1 MRQNRQIVQ
10 VKATAVETHDGTECL
25 VCYFGHIKG
34 LIPAPEATIPDP
46 AHNLRLTTL
55 LGKTIAVRVMAT
67 DREANLVALS
77 RKAALEEMSERT
89 LKTLREGQVRTATI
103 RTALQYGAIADIG
116 GVTACSPRGRGSP
129 DGATLA
135 RTEGTYRLRSGTR
148 T

>member
-1 MRQNRQIVQ
+1 M
-10 VKATAVETHDGTECL
+10 TA
-25 VCYFGHIKG
+25 
-34 LIPAPEATIPDP
+34 PSAS
-46 AHNLRLTTL
+46 

-116 GVTACSPRGRGSP
+116 GVTAWLP
-129 DGATLA
+129 A
-135 RTEGTYRLRSGTR
+135 REREPGWRNTCQNRRYLSSAIRNQNVRCR
-148 T
+148 R